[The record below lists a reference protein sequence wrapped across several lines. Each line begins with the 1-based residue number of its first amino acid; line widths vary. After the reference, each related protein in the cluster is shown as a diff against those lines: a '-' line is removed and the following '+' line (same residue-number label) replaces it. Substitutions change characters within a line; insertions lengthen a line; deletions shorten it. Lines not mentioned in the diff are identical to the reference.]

1 MRVYYFLILT
11 IGLMILMNIA
21 GINTTTGYVL
31 NYLDI
36 VDNPQNLQN
45 SNLYAI
51 IIGIFITAV
60 IGGVVIGFF
69 TKSSPESYLVAP
81 LAGILVLFVGDIIS
95 IYSYVNGL
103 GINWIKYIVMMILIP
118 IAVGYLESVISWWRG
133 VD

>member
-1 MRVYYFLILT
+1 MKVYYFLT
-11 IGLMILMNIA
+11 IIVGLMILFNIA
-21 GINTTTGYVL
+21 GISTTTGYVL

-45 SNLYAI
+45 TNLYSI

-60 IGGVVIGFF
+60 VGGIVIGYF

-103 GINWIKYIVMMILIP
+103 GIDWIKYIVMMILIP
-118 IAVGYLESVISWWRG
+118 LALGYIISIVEWWRG
-133 VD
+133 TD

>member
-1 MRVYYFLILT
+1 MRVYYFLI
-11 IGLMILMNIA
+11 IIVGLMILMNIA
-21 GINTTTGYVL
+21 GISTTTGYVL

-51 IIGIFITAV
+51 IIGIFLSAV
-60 IGGVVIGFF
+60 VGGVVIGYF
-69 TKSSPESYLVAP
+69 TKSSPESYLIAP

-95 IYSYVNGL
+95 IYVYVNSL
-103 GINWIKYIVMMILIP
+103 GVAWIKYLVMMILIP
-118 IAVGYLESVISWWRG
+118 IAVGYLESTISWWRG